1 MKFRSNGDLFVDTT
15 CVGDGDEND
24 NGDGEG
30 EGVEVTVLTNFH
42 NMCPPMTF
50 HFLLPLHLFVT
61 FLQT

>member
-30 EGVEVTVLTNFH
+30 VEDDLTYLFLNVPST
-42 NMCPPMTF
+42 CPPIF
-50 HFLLPLHLFVT
+50 VELCIVKDFRLLY
-61 FLQT
+61 